1 MNAIIPEHITAK
13 LSSALS
19 HCLNCISV
27 GAFCCSRRRHAEYAE
42 TNDVSKNHN
51 VNTFYYANGMN
62 VLWTTVN
69 SVNCVLFYH

>member
-19 HCLNCISV
+19 HRWNCISV
-27 GAFCCSRRRHAEYAE
+27 GAFCCSRRRHTEYAE

-51 VNTFYYANGMN
+51 VNIFHYANGMKISQLTICTSP
-62 VLWTTVN
+62 VPPQT
-69 SVNCVLFYH
+69 F